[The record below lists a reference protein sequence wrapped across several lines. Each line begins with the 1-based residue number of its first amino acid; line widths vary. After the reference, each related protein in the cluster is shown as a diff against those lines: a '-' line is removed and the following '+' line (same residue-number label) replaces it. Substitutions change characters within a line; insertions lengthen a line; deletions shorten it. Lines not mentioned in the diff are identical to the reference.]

1 MPKHTKKFRELL
13 VELIN
18 EKNITKT
25 KFYTDLH
32 IKKPYFYDII
42 SGKTNPPPPERQLDM
57 IRILRPSKEKMVE
70 FFNAA
75 AMERGEVPVDIV
87 MQLQNKEIVDNLRK
101 GIDYKE
107 ILKNGDEKND

>member
-1 MPKHTKKFRELL
+1 
-13 VELIN
+13 
-18 EKNITKT
+18 
-25 KFYTDLH
+25 
-32 IKKPYFYDII
+32 
-42 SGKTNPPPPERQLDM
+42 
-57 IRILRPSKEKMVE
+57 MVE

-87 MQLQNKEIVDNLRK
+87 MQLQNKEVVDNLRK